1 MQMAIDSGRNGRN
14 GGWRKYFKVANTG
27 GQLSPISGQNQ
38 FGLPGYPRQPTGM
51 GYDDGGTG
59 NDFAFRNY
67 ASRLPEVYSDIPT
80 VLNAT
85 TSTKTWTVIVKSM
98 LAWTSLL
105 NFQLR

>member
-1 MQMAIDSGRNGRN
+1 MAENQNTRKP
-14 GGWRKYFKVANTG
+14 GWKKYFKVANTG

-38 FGLPGYPRQPTGM
+38 FGLPNYPRQTGA
-51 GYDDGGTG
+51 GYENGGTG

-85 TSTKTWTVIVKSM
+85 ISTKTWTATQKSM
-98 LAWTSLL
+98 HAWTSSLSSA
-105 NFQLR
+105 RR